1 MYGKGE
7 TLIYYADEIEKIK
20 YLRNR
25 IAKSIAASG
34 SYPDRAMVEN
44 RLAQIDCKLSLFRYV
59 PAKESKK
66 LDVKYLNE
74 SFLNIYVDLLILHR
88 LVYSFY
94 SDKYE
99 STRAYVETHLAE
111 LEETARKYERKS
123 VFESTGSSLGKT
135 IFYKGSGFEQT
146 TKNQVSKINL
156 GDIKVTPGANI
167 FFFIE
172 GRYFDPRDVSFELG
186 SMTCTPYSIN
196 RDNIKIPG
204 ELERK
209 TYDCD
214 FPEDVSKNGMFAI
227 GKDSF
232 QPSASYDYVT
242 YGGKNMLS
250 INTNN
255 KTQFKEKTPETA
267 ISLPKIP
274 GKVSFYILGG
284 TYANMSFDKQPEFA
298 NFKDNVITTLE
309 DHHKISFQYKDTTT
323 FDIITDGT
331 IYATKKHG
339 IVKDG
344 QLLYP
349 DSDDLNTFRVE
360 EYKRGNTISMPLK
373 VTIRQS
379 GEFNPL
385 VHMVAV
391 KEFSGRYDDD

>member
-1 MYGKGE
+1 MYRKGE
-7 TLIYYADEIEKIK
+7 SIIYYADEIEKIK

-25 IAKSIAASG
+25 IARSIAASG

-44 RLAQIDCKLSLFRYV
+44 RLAQIDYKLSLFRYV

-88 LVYSFY
+88 LVYDFY
-94 SDKYE
+94 SNKYE

-111 LEETARKYERKS
+111 LEEMARKYERKS
-123 VFESTGSSLGKT
+123 VFESTGSSIGKT

-146 TKNQVSKINL
+146 TKNQVSKISL
-156 GDIKVTPGANI
+156 GDIKVIPGANV

-172 GRYFDPRDVSFELG
+172 GRYFDPKDVSFKLG
-186 SMTCTPYSIN
+186 TMTCTPYSIN
-196 RDNIKIPG
+196 RDSVKIPG
-204 ELERK
+204 GLQQK

-214 FPEDVSKNGMFAI
+214 FPKDVSKSGMFAI

-232 QPSASYDYVT
+232 QPSASYDYII
-242 YGGKNMLS
+242 YGGKGTISVSSNG
-250 INTNN
+250 

-267 ISLPKIP
+267 VSLPKIP
-274 GKVSFYILGG
+274 GKVSFYVIGG
-284 TYANMSFDKQPEFA
+284 TYANMSFDKQPEFTS
-298 NFKDNVITTLE
+298 FKDNVINALE

-339 IVKDG
+339 VVKDG

-349 DSDDLNTFRVE
+349 DNDDLSTFRVE
-360 EYKRGNTISMPLK
+360 EYKRGNTVSLPLS

-385 VHMVAV
+385 IHMIAV
-391 KEFSGRYDDD
+391 KEFSGRYNND